1 METKIQ
7 KIKENLNTLD
17 DKIKQPRLTMQENI
31 QKWKKICIL
40 KLVIFVRKLWK
51 WYQNERTSENPF
63 IQENDFKC

>member
-1 METKIQ
+1 MEHKISKNWSFDLLIYNMETKIQ

-40 KLVIFVRKLWK
+40 KLLIFVRKL
-51 WYQNERTSENPF
+51 
-63 IQENDFKC
+63 